1 MIGRLVRSDTA
12 INVDVLKLA
21 GVVVA
26 GLLIAAAVS
35 VEYATDWPHSLVI
48 GLSVASLCFTGFPII
63 WEAIQGLVRM
73 EVNVDELVSI
83 AIIASMV
90 LGEWISAASVG
101 WIMVLGGLI
110 EQYTS
115 QRARRHIE
123 MLVESGPDAAL
134 LVEDDGQVR
143 QVKIDQLEPGHL
155 ILARPGDVIAAD
167 GLVEEG
173 ESLLD
178 ESMLTGES
186 VPVDK
191 MSGDRVAA
199 GTING
204 NGSLKIRV
212 ERVGT
217 ESTHGKIVEL
227 VREAE
232 NHRSPI
238 LRAAE
243 SYAKWFTPLI
253 LLLATAVWL
262 LTGEPLRAVTVLIV
276 GCPCAFVL
284 ATPTAVVAALGR
296 ASKRGLLIKG
306 GKYLEACAK
315 IDVLAFDKTGTLTTG
330 QCKIRD
336 VVPLDGHTAESLLQ
350 HAARLEVGA
359 DHPIARAIVDKARRA
374 GVDVAASVGIRN
386 EPGLGISEVA
396 KPGGSAW
403 HIGNR
408 RFAQHNRVEIGAEA
422 ERRAESLQQEG
433 CGVLYVCEGRQLR
446 GLLSVEGEIRREA
459 AGMLTQL
466 RAAGYN
472 DVRILTGDTRDASLH
487 VGEQLAVP
495 HRSIQAELL
504 PEDKYRLIRGMGRE
518 GRHVCYVG
526 DGTNDGPAL
535 AVAAVGVSIASR
547 ENTVALETA
556 DVVLM
561 SDGLSA
567 LPFLMQLGKATTRTI
582 NQNLLCFGLAF
593 NGTMLCLSGFGL
605 LTPIL
610 AAAGHNLGSVA
621 VVLNSARLLRLKEAP
636 AA

>member
-12 INVDVLKLA
+12 INVDALKLA
-21 GVVVA
+21 GVVAA
-26 GLLIAAAVS
+26 GVLIAAAVS
-35 VEYATDWPHSLVI
+35 VEYATDWPHELVI

-63 WEAIQGLVRM
+63 WEAVRGLMRLQ
-73 EVNVDELVSI
+73 VNVDELVSI
-83 AIIASMV
+83 AIIASMI

-123 MLVESGPDAAL
+123 TLVESGPDSAL
-134 LVEDDGQVR
+134 LVEDDGHVR
-143 QVKIDQLEPGHL
+143 QIKIDELEPGHV

-167 GLVEEG
+167 GTVEEG

-212 ERVGT
+212 DRVGT
-217 ESTHGKIVEL
+217 ESMQGKIIEL

-232 NHRSPI
+232 SHRSPI

-243 SYAKWFTPLI
+243 SYAKWFTPVV
-253 LLLATAVWL
+253 LLLAVAVWL

-284 ATPTAVVAALGR
+284 ATPTAIVAALGR
-296 ASKRGLLIKG
+296 ASKHGVLIKG

-315 IDVLAFDKTGTLTTG
+315 IDVMAFDKTGTLTTG
-330 QCKIRD
+330 QCRIRD
-336 VVPLDGHTAESLLQ
+336 VVPMSGQTPQTLLAQ
-350 HAARLEVGA
+350 AARLEVGA
-359 DHPIARAIVDKARRA
+359 DHPLARAIVDKARDA
-374 GVDVAASVGIRN
+374 GVDVSAATGIRR

-396 KPGGSAW
+396 ASSDSPW

-408 RFAQHNRVEIGAEA
+408 RFAQHNQVEVGAEA
-422 ERRAESLQQEG
+422 EQKAAALQQEG
-433 CGVLYVCEGRQLR
+433 YGVLYLCEGRQLR
-446 GLLSVEGEIRREA
+446 GLLSVESEIRREA
-459 AGMLTQL
+459 ADMLTQL
-466 RAAGYN
+466 RAAGYT
-472 DVRILTGDTRDASLH
+472 DVRILTGDTEAASLR

-495 HRSIQAELL
+495 RRSVQAELL
-504 PEDKYRLIRGMGRE
+504 PEDKYRLIEGMGRE

-535 AVAAVGVSIASR
+535 AVADVGVSIASR

-556 DVVLM
+556 DIVLM
-561 SDGLSA
+561 RDGLSA
-567 LPFLMQLGKATTRTI
+567 LPFVMRLGKATARTI
-582 NQNLLCFGLAF
+582 NQNLLLFGLAF
-593 NGTMLCLSGFGL
+593 NGAMLCLSGFGV

-610 AAAGHNLGSVA
+610 AAAGHNLGSVG
-621 VVLNSARLLRLKEAP
+621 VVLNSARLLRLKEAR